1 MRTTTMTLML
11 TMLPTLLA
19 AQSADQADPMQG
31 LSAQGRVQAEAT
43 IQAAVDQGLPDQP
56 LYAVMLEGQAKGATE
71 AQILTAEQQMLA
83 GLELAQET
91 IVRAGHS
98 TPSADEVIQGASLL
112 AQGTTTAELG
122 AAVTQAPVSQSLAT
136 TLQGLVQAGAGLD
149 ATAGPVS
156 GSTAASVSTAT
167 NVSTA
172 AAVESAGGS
181 ASVTGSAT
189 AAVTAG
195 PLGR

>member
-11 TMLPTLLA
+11 TMLPALLA
-19 AQSADQADPMQG
+19 AQSADQADPFQG
-31 LSAQGRVQAEAT
+31 LSAQGQVQAEAT

-71 AQILTAEQQMLA
+71 AQILTAEQQMLVR
-83 GLELAQET
+83 LELAQET
-91 IVRAGHS
+91 IVQAGHA
-98 TPSADEVIQGASLL
+98 TPSADEVVQGASLL

-149 ATAGPVS
+149 ATAGPAS
-156 GSTAASVSTAT
+156 SSTAANVSTAT

-172 AAVESAGGS
+172 AGSAGGS
-181 ASVTGSAT
+181 TSVTGSAT

>member
-11 TMLPTLLA
+11 TMLPALLA

-56 LYAVMLEGQAKGATE
+56 LYAVMLEGQAKDATE

-83 GLELAQET
+83 RLELAQQT
-91 IVRAGHS
+91 IVQAGH
-98 TPSADEVIQGASLL
+98 TAPSSDEIVQGASVL

-122 AAVTQAPVSQSLAT
+122 AAVTQVSASQSLAT

-156 GSTAASVSTAT
+156 GSTAANVSTAT

-172 AAVESAGGS
+172 AGSAGGS
-181 ASVTGSAT
+181 ASLTGSAT